1 MHQEHDASYP
11 SRSSQP
17 LINALTG
24 EVGFSTNL
32 SGFPRKNYSR
42 FYRARLRSGSQTNM
56 SVAAP
61 IIGGFG
67 R

>member
-24 EVGFSTNL
+24 EVGTKIDM
-32 SGFPRKNYSR
+32 SG
-42 FYRARLRSGSQTNM
+42 
-56 SVAAP
+56 
-61 IIGGFG
+61 
-67 R
+67 